1 MKHLLLGI
9 LSLLAMPLMAQQV
22 GKVKPQQATAPPSAQ
37 KYVDMAAQRKAQA
50 KAQALS
56 EIVPLLSDV
65 NDKSVTLRWNNPEPM
80 DGIFD
85 DFEGYAD
92 FVINSP
98 GTIGWQYIDADN
110 ANTYTWTAAAF
121 PNQGQ
126 KMAFIV
132 FNPSKTSPS
141 TGTYPDIKPFSGNK
155 MLVDL
160 TVEGGNNDFI
170 ISPELHFNS
179 DFQISFRAKS
189 YKDSWGLERFKVG
202 YSTTG
207 TRPSDFTFVQGGDY
221 AEAPVNWTLFKYSIP
236 KEAKYVCINCVSN
249 DAFMFL
255 LDDIFIG
262 TNNVRPQIAPRTAN
276 STAKLAGF
284 DLYRDGAK
292 VNSELIT
299 SVYATDVVPAYG
311 NYTYTVQSVMTD
323 GTKGTM
329 SQPLQVEVP
338 DIRLLP
344 FFDDFDDNNIDSTR
358 WIRPT
363 TKAGEENKWKSDYY
377 AYGLVDF
384 SAAYPYSSMGAYSQS
399 LVTRELNTQH
409 PDNTWL
415 RYEVRLDYNLK
426 YAPKDTYSVLAT
438 EITTDGG
445 KTWTQVDSIKND
457 CGSFGWRTF
466 EFPLSKYLN
475 GTNIFQVRFRA
486 WGNDARYVNYWFVD
500 DVKIW
505 NPATHATTLKAVNG
519 QQPVANCLITL
530 KGDQGAVYA
539 DSTNAQGLITL
550 PRMEEGTYTVTADA
564 AGYNH
569 LTTEWQL
576 SANGPTT
583 FTAQLT
589 RPVLQ
594 ISAQNVEQESA
605 LEALTQQTI
614 TLENTGDGDL
624 QYNLTPSP
632 QAQSGNVA
640 HRWEVTHA
648 FDASG
653 DMQSCVAF
661 DGQYFFTSSS
671 FFLGKFYKYD
681 REGHFIEEFSVPG
694 MYYAVNDM
702 CFDGRYFYASDRKNR
717 IFELDLRN
725 KRLVSTIDIPS
736 QPDLCV
742 THIARDP
749 RNDEFWVGDYNTLG
763 RVNRKG
769 EVTVAFYKLNNL
781 VSMDVFGTAFDNV
794 TPGGPY
800 LWMSDLVTS
809 GLNTIDKVTI
819 KQYDLNN
826 RRITSEEHSA
836 IDIPGYKTGSL
847 TTGENNL
854 LGMECTTA
862 LVDGKLSLVGILQ
875 QSPSRIFAYTLAD
888 LDPWMTAAPLAG
900 TLKAGEKQNITLNFD
915 ARNVKLNEKNSTTLQ
930 FTSIPALAGNHDI
943 SIQLT
948 ANQPAA
954 LPRPV
959 QLKAEAQGESQAV
972 LNWQAGAGSQPTGY
986 AIYRNNTKVAETTDC
1001 NYTDSRLVR
1010 GNYIYAVQALYDG
1023 QQTSTLSDTV
1033 QVNIKVGEPFFAP
1046 NNLQADIQLNKHVN
1060 LRWDEPNSLLNKPTM
1075 LRFDN
1080 AHNDDAIGLTEGGY
1094 FYAGIALDADA
1105 LAPYRGMQLDSVQ
1118 AFIKERVTSLSVRIY
1133 KDGKVVSTTR
1143 INPDDVKYGEFDNFK
1158 LRAPITIERG
1168 STYYVTLLVAH
1179 DANLRPMG
1187 VKSGSPIDGV
1197 SNLMSLD
1204 GSEWFPTSFAGFEDA
1219 NFNVAAHLSPA
1230 ADYTETQPT
1239 SYLIYRNGE
1248 QVGTS
1253 TTCHYTDE
1261 VAQAGTYNYA
1271 VASVYEGGA
1280 QSSLSNAASVE
1291 RITIDAPLAPAVVNA
1306 NTVRNRQ
1313 VNLRWSLP
1321 MAQSCTLPIDLTPQ
1335 AGISPE
1341 GRPEYV
1347 GQFKSAYTGE
1357 MGIASD
1363 GKYLYTTK
1371 YSSTGIINRYHLD
1384 GTFDT
1389 SFTLAVPSELTTGF
1403 RNLAY
1408 DGKQFYATA
1417 NGSTVYVIDM
1427 DKQEITDE
1435 ISISEIGRH
1444 IAYIPDMEG
1453 GRGGFEVGDWETSI
1467 YTSLRGAKLGTGPTP
1482 KGAAGSGYYKGVL
1495 YTFEQGYNNKYEL
1508 CAYNY
1513 ATGSLLWHTNVADY
1527 APIQPSESASA
1538 GGMSVIHT
1546 AEGYEL
1552 LIAALQEGTGT
1563 RFIYFDLGSV
1573 KGLSGYNIYRNGK
1586 KLNDAPVAQRAFT
1599 DNDLVAG
1606 NYQYE
1611 IETVYI
1617 DGTTSARTAP
1627 VSVSI
1632 TEASE
1637 GDAPTDVR
1645 ARMASYGY
1653 DVNVTMIDPTTLT
1666 ADTYESF
1673 EDATVGQAF
1682 NKTGWTNSGNLFK
1695 ATADDATQGQQSL
1708 CAEAEAK
1715 AELII
1720 PVNHTYDSDFAFSFM
1735 ARNGLTAEGNGQW
1748 QVLTS
1753 ADGTEAANFINRGRI
1768 TTTEAWQQY
1777 NFTLPAGVKYI
1788 MLRINSSHAAQ
1799 YVDAISISQN
1809 KKGEVYGYDIY
1820 RDGTKLN
1827 DTPVAGPCYT
1837 DHNLLPGTYRYQVVA
1852 YYNSSAIS
1860 PMSKAA
1866 TVNVSYTNGYQQPGT
1881 LSVEQTTEG
1890 NQLTWSVPALGEATE
1905 LRWHNGVC
1913 YDAAGLPKGGQYYA
1927 GVEWTPDDL
1936 KPYDALSVSEVKFYI
1951 NQVPDVL
1958 YVQLYEDKDLVFEK
1972 YATNLRQ
1979 YRFNTVRLD
1988 KPFKVDASKKLRA
2001 VIYVEH
2007 NSITVPIG
2015 YDEGP
2020 AQGGKGNLYS
2030 TDGITWTTLSDNDIE
2045 GNWNISV
2052 MLQPY
2057 ADNTKAAPT
2066 QHLNAS
2072 AERYV
2077 AANKAQTNNTLQGV
2091 ALDAPQSASFFSGYN
2106 IYCNGERIN
2115 ESPLST
2121 DATTYLDAAKHPGRY
2136 YEYQVKAIYPDYGE
2150 VGSNV
2155 VRIMV
2160 TGIDEVNA
2168 DAASDANAPAY
2179 NLKGIRTN
2187 SHERGPVI
2195 VNGRKRLNK

>member
-9 LSLLAMPLMAQQV
+9 LSLLATPLLAQQAD
-22 GKVKPQQATAPPSAQ
+22 KVKPQQAAPPPAAQ
-37 KYVDMAAQRKAQA
+37 KYAAQPTQAQA
-50 KAQALS
+50 KAAALGQ
-56 EIVPLLSDV
+56 IVPQLSDI

-85 DFEGYAD
+85 DFEGHAD
-92 FVINSP
+92 FVINSL
-98 GTIGWQYIDADN
+98 GTTGWQYIDADN

-141 TGTYPDIKPFSGNK
+141 TGTYPDIQPFSGNK

-160 TVEGGNNDFI
+160 TVDGGNNDFI

-221 AEAPVNWTLFKYSIP
+221 AEAPVKWTLFKYSIP

-255 LDDIFIG
+255 LDDIFVG
-262 TNNVRPQIAPRTAN
+262 TNKVRPRIAPRATTED
-276 STAKLAGF
+276 SRLAGF
-284 DLYRDGAK
+284 NLLRDGVK
-292 VNSELIT
+292 VNNELIT
-299 SVYATDVVPAYG
+299 SVYATDVVPQYG

-323 GTKGTM
+323 GSTGNL

-344 FFDDFDDNNIDSTR
+344 FFDNFDDNTIDSTL
-358 WIRPT
+358 WKRPVS
-363 TKAGEENKWKSDYY
+363 KASEENKWKSDYY

-384 SAAYPYSSMGAYSQS
+384 SACYPYSSMGAYDQS

-415 RYEVRLDYNLK
+415 RYEVRLDYDLK
-426 YAPKDTYSVLAT
+426 YASKDAYSVLAT

-457 CGSFGWRTF
+457 CDSFTWRTF

-475 GTNIFQVRFRA
+475 GQNLFQVRFRA
-486 WGNDARYVNYWFVD
+486 WGNDSRYVNYWFVD
-500 DVKIW
+500 DVKVW
-505 NPATHATTLKAVNG
+505 NPATHATTIKAMNG
-519 QQPVANCLITL
+519 GSPVANCLLTL
-530 KGDQGAVYA
+530 KGDQGAIYTA
-539 DSTNAQGLITL
+539 TTDAQGNISL
-550 PRMEEGTYTVTADA
+550 PRMEEGTYTVTAEA
-564 AGYNH
+564 VGYNY

-576 SANGPTT
+576 TDNGPAT

-589 RPVLQ
+589 RPVLN
-594 ISAQNVEQESA
+594 ISEPEVKQQCAMES
-605 LEALTQQTI
+605 LTQKTI
-614 TLENTGDGDL
+614 QIENTGDGDL
-624 QYNLTPSP
+624 QYNFIPAP
-632 QAQSGNVA
+632 QPQSGDA
-640 HRWEVTHA
+640 SHRWDITHA

-653 DMQSCVAF
+653 DLQSCVAF
-661 DGQYFFTSSS
+661 DGQNFFTSSS

-736 QPDLCV
+736 QADLCI
-742 THIARDP
+742 THIAHDT

-769 EVTVAFYKLNNL
+769 EITVALYKLSTL

-826 RRITSEEHSA
+826 RRVVGESHSA
-836 IDIPGYKTGSL
+836 VDIPGYKTGSL
-847 TTGENNL
+847 VTGENSL

-875 QSPSRIFAYTLAD
+875 QSPSRVFAYTLD
-888 LDPWMTAAPLAG
+888 DYDSWMTASPLTG
-900 TLKAGEKQNITLNFD
+900 TLKAGEKQNITFNFD
-915 ARNVKLNEKNSTTLQ
+915 ARSVQLNEPNTTTLQ
-930 FTSIPALAGNHDI
+930 FTSIPTLTESHDI
-943 SIQLT
+943 SVSLT
-948 ANQPAA
+948 ANQAAA
-954 LPRPV
+954 LPRPT
-959 QLKAEAQGESQAV
+959 QLSAVAQGESQAA
-972 LNWQAGAGSQPTGY
+972 LTWQAAQGSQPTGY
-986 AIYRNNTKVAETTDC
+986 AIYRNDQKIGQTTETT
-1001 NYTDSRLVR
+1001 YTDSRLVR
-1010 GNYIYAVQALYDG
+1010 GSYAYAVQALYGD
-1023 QQTSTLSDTV
+1023 QYSSLSDTV
-1033 QVNIKVGEPFFAP
+1033 NVNIKVGEPYFAP
-1046 NNLQADIQLNKHVN
+1046 NNLQADIQMNQHVN
-1060 LRWDEPNSLLNKPTM
+1060 LRWDEPSSLLKHPAM
-1075 LRFDN
+1075 LRYDKGR
-1080 AHNDDAIGLTEGGY
+1080 NDDAIGITEGGY
-1094 FYAGIALDADA
+1094 FYAGISLDADA

-1158 LRAPITIERG
+1158 LKSPITIERG

-1187 VKSGSPIDGV
+1187 VQSGTPIDGV
-1197 SNLMSLD
+1197 SNIMSLD

-1230 ADYTETQPT
+1230 AGYTEVQPT
-1239 SYLIYRNGE
+1239 GYIIYRNGE
-1248 QVGTS
+1248 QVGQATQCQF
-1253 TTCHYTDE
+1253 TED
-1261 VAQAGTYNYA
+1261 VAQTGVYNYTI
-1271 VASVYEGGA
+1271 ASTYEGGL
-1280 QSSLSNAASVE
+1280 QSSPSAAVSVE
-1291 RITIDAPLAPAVVNA
+1291 RIALDAPQAPATVNTA
-1306 NTVRNRQ
+1306 TVRNRQ
-1313 VNLRWSLP
+1313 VNLRWSIP
-1321 MAQSCTLPIDLTPQ
+1321 MAQACTLPVDLTPQ
-1335 AGISPE
+1335 TGISPE
-1341 GRPEYV
+1341 GYPEYV
-1347 GQFKSAYTGE
+1347 GQFKGAYTGE

-1363 GKYLYTTK
+1363 GKYIYTTK
-1371 YSSTGIINRYHLD
+1371 YSSTGIINRYHMD

-1389 SFTLAVPSELTTGF
+1389 SFTLAVPSNLTTGF
-1403 RNLAY
+1403 RNLTY

-1417 NGSTVYVIDM
+1417 NGSTLYVIDM

-1444 IAYIPDMEG
+1444 IAYIPNMEG
-1453 GRGGFEVGDWETSI
+1453 GRGGFEVGDWKTSI
-1467 YTSLRGAKLGTGPTP
+1467 YTSLRGAKLGTGPTLN
-1482 KGAAGSGYYKGVL
+1482 GAAGSAYYNGVI

-1508 CAYNY
+1508 CAYDY
-1513 ATGSLLWHTNVADY
+1513 ATGTQLWHTSVANY
-1527 APIQPSESASA
+1527 AAIRPGESASA
-1538 GGMSVIHT
+1538 GGMTVIHT

-1552 LIAALQEGTGT
+1552 LTVALQERTGT
-1563 RFIYFDLGSV
+1563 RYLYFDLGSV
-1573 KGLSGYNIYRNGK
+1573 KGLSGYNIYRNGT
-1586 KLNDAPVAQRAFT
+1586 KLNDAPIAQRAFT
-1599 DNDLVAG
+1599 DNDVTPG
-1606 NYQYE
+1606 TYNYE
-1611 IETVYI
+1611 VETVYI
-1617 DGTTSARTAP
+1617 DGTTSARTTP
-1627 VSVSI
+1627 VKVTI
-1632 TEASE
+1632 TEAGE

-1653 DVNVTMIDPTTLT
+1653 DVNVTMVDPTTLT

-1673 EDATVGQAF
+1673 EDQPLGQVF
-1682 NKTGWTNSGNLFK
+1682 SQTGWVNKDGLFK
-1695 ATADDATQGQQSL
+1695 TTADDAVQGSHSL
-1708 CAEAEAK
+1708 RAEAEDK

-1720 PVNHTYDSDFAFSFM
+1720 PVGQSYNAPFVFSFI
-1735 ARNGLTAEGNGQW
+1735 ARNGLTAEGNGEL
-1748 QVLTS
+1748 QVLSS
-1753 ADGTEAANFINRGRI
+1753 ADDTDAANFINRGRLS
-1768 TTTEAWQQY
+1768 TTEAWQQF
-1777 NFTLPAGVKYI
+1777 NFTLPADVKYI
-1788 MLRINSSHAAQ
+1788 ILRVNNSHAAQ
-1799 YVDAISISQN
+1799 YIDAISINSN
-1809 KKGEVYGYDIY
+1809 KLGEVYGYDIY
-1820 RDGTKLN
+1820 RDGVKLN
-1827 DTPVAGPCYT
+1827 AEPVAGPNYT
-1837 DHNLLPGTYRYQVVA
+1837 DHNLLPGTYNYQVVA

-1860 PMSKAA
+1860 PKSKTA

-1881 LSVEQTTEG
+1881 LSVEQTAEG
-1890 NQLTWSVPALGEATE
+1890 NLLTWSVPALGEATE

-1913 YDAAGLPKGGQYYA
+1913 DNAAGLPNGGQYYA
-1927 GVEWTPDDL
+1927 GVEWSTDDL

-1979 YRFNTVRLD
+1979 YAFNTIRLD
-1988 KPFKVDASKKLRA
+1988 KPFKVDASKKLRV

-2007 NSITVPIG
+2007 NSITVPLG
-2015 YDEGP
+2015 YDAGP

-2030 TDGITWTTLSDNDIE
+2030 TDGTTWTTLSDNDIE

-2066 QHLNAS
+2066 HHLNATS
-2072 AERYV
+2072 ERYV
-2077 AANKAQTNNTLQGV
+2077 AGSKSTAEVKTLQGV
-2091 ALDAPQSASFFSGYN
+2091 ALDTPQSANFFSGYN

-2115 ESPLST
+2115 ESILST
-2121 DATTYLDAAKHPGRY
+2121 DATTYLDADKHAGRY

-2155 VRIMV
+2155 VRVMV
-2160 TGIDEVNA
+2160 TGIDAVKA
-2168 DAASDANAPAY
+2168 DNNNSSAPVY

-2187 SHERGPVI
+2187 RTERGPVI
-2195 VNGRKRLNK
+2195 VNGQKRLLK